1 MYFNTAGIFFKN
13 EKMEKLQ
20 KNILILVV
28 LLIQTTFIL
37 SQSGTV
43 RGQLIDDG
51 NGMTIPFANILI
63 HETGS
68 GVSTDLDGMYSVDLT
83 PGVYTFEVSYIG
95 YAALNIS
102 EITVTEG
109 QVTILDLRLK
119 EEGAL
124 LEEVVVSAKAIR
136 NTETALMTIQKKSPN
151 LLDGI
156 SSQQFKRVGDSNAAA
171 AIQRVPGV
179 SVQGGKYVFVR
190 GLGDRY
196 TKSILNGMDIPGLDP
211 DRNTVQ
217 MDIFP
222 TNIIDNIIVVKS
234 FTPDLPADFT
244 GGVVNIVTK
253 DFPEEKQMNLS
264 LGTSCNPSMH
274 LNNNYLSYKG
284 SKTDWLGFDN
294 GLRDLPFDK
303 SNKIPAPINQF
314 KLTYLTASF
323 NNIMAAEKTKSP
335 VDYNVSFSA
344 GNQVKKGKATF
355 GYNTAFSYKNTTQ
368 FFEDVTYN
376 TFIKPESSEVFE
388 LRQDRSSTGSLGKSN
403 VLLSGLV
410 GGAVKYKNH
419 KFNLN
424 FLHIQNGKSSAGEF
438 VRQSFIRNSN
448 TLIRDNLEY
457 TQSSISNVLL
467 TGKHSFEGPQLEVE
481 WKLSP
486 TVSSIYDKDVRV
498 TAFRLK
504 DDGTLRIEPS
514 EGAQP
519 RRLFRNLDETN
530 YNGRLDI
537 TKKFQIS
544 GRESKLKL
552 GLNVTQK
559 ERDYEIISYFLD
571 VINQSKLELNGDPN
585 ALFDTKN
592 IWTRQN
598 GYGTYITGNEEPANT
613 YNAKQTVA
621 SAYIMNE
628 LPITEKLKA
637 VYGLRLEKFDH
648 IYTGQ
653 NNQGTVIYNEEKII
667 DVLDV
672 LPALN
677 LIYGLNS
684 DMNLRASFSQTLA
697 RPSFKEA
704 SIAQIYDAI
713 SDRTFIG
720 NINLV
725 ETKIK
730 NFDVRWELFKPG
742 GQMFSVSGF
751 YKAFSNPIE
760 IVAFSQSAPD
770 NLQPRNVGDA
780 QVVGLELEARK
791 NLNFL
796 NESLKNFSLGFNV
809 TVVKSE
815 VEMDKTEGGEY
826 ESRINNARIGEVLS
840 DKRDMQGQAPYILN
854 SYLSYRSESGFDANL
869 SYNVQGESL
878 SIVGIGLNP
887 DVYTSPFHSLNFKA
901 SKRFGDDD
909 IFNINIGVKN
919 ILGSDQTKIYKSFES
934 SNQIFENFI
943 PARTFSLG
951 LSWRL

>member
-1 MYFNTAGIFFKN
+1 
-13 EKMEKLQ
+13 MEKLQ
-20 KNILILVV
+20 KNILLLVV
-28 LLIQTTFIL
+28 LIFQTTFVW
-37 SQSGTV
+37 SQIGTV
-43 RGQLIDDG
+43 RGQLIDDS
-51 NGMTIPFANILI
+51 NGTTIPFANILI
-63 HETGS
+63 QETGS
-68 GVSTDLDGMYSVDLT
+68 GVSTDLDGMYSVDLV
-83 PGVYTFEVSYIG
+83 PGTYTFEVSYIG
-95 YAALNIS
+95 YAQLNVS
-102 EITVTEG
+102 EVIVTEG
-109 QVTILDLRLK
+109 QVTLLDLRLK
-119 EEGAL
+119 EESAVL
-124 LEEVVVSAKAIR
+124 DQVVVTAKAIR

-156 SSQQFKRVGDSNAAA
+156 SSQQFKRIGDSNAAS
-171 AIQRVPGV
+171 AIKRVPGV

-217 MDIFP
+217 LDVFP
-222 TNIIDNIIVVKS
+222 TNIIDNIIVLKS

-253 DFPEEKQMNLS
+253 DFPEEKQMNVS
-264 LGTSCNPSMH
+264 LGTSFNPSMH
-274 LNNNYLSYKG
+274 LNSNYLTYQG

-294 GLRDLPFDK
+294 GLRELPFHK
-303 SNKIPAPINQF
+303 SNRIPAPINQF
-314 KLTYLTASF
+314 KLTFLTASF
-323 NNIMAAEKTKSP
+323 NNIMAAERATSP
-335 VDYNVSFSA
+335 VDYNVGFSA
-344 GNQVKKGKATF
+344 GDQIKKGEVTF

-368 FFEDVTYN
+368 YFDEVTYN
-376 TFIKPESSEVFE
+376 TFIKPETGEAFE
-388 LRQDRSSTGSLGKSN
+388 LRQDRSSIGSLGRNN

-410 GGAVKYKNH
+410 GGAIKYKNH

-424 FLHIQNGKSSAGEF
+424 LLHIQNGKSSAGEF

-467 TGKHSFEGPQLEVE
+467 TGKHVFEGSQLDVE

-498 TAFRLK
+498 TAFRLR

-537 TKKFQIS
+537 TKKIQFS
-544 GRESKLKL
+544 GRDSKIKF

-571 VINQSKLELNGDPN
+571 VINQAALDLNGDPN

-598 GYGTYITGNEEPANT
+598 GFGTYITGNEEPANT
-613 YNAKQTVA
+613 YNAKQSIA

-648 IYTGQ
+648 TYTGE
-653 NNQGTVIYNEEKII
+653 NNQGTVRFDEEKII

-672 LPALN
+672 LPAMN

-720 NINLV
+720 NIDLV
-725 ETKIK
+725 ETKIQ
-730 NFDVRWELFKPG
+730 NFDVRWEMFKKG

-760 IVAFSQSAPD
+760 LVAFSQSAPD

-780 QVVGLELEARK
+780 QVVGLEIEARK

-796 NESLKNFSLGFNV
+796 GESLKNFSVGANL
-809 TVVKSE
+809 TLVKSQ
-815 VEMDKTEGGEY
+815 VELDKTPGGEFD
-826 ESRINNARIGEVLS
+826 SRVTNARDGEIIS
-840 DKRDMQGQAPYILN
+840 DTRDMQGQAPYILN
-854 SYLSYRSESGFDANL
+854 SYLSYRTNSGVDANL

-887 DVYTSPFHSLNFKA
+887 DVYTSPFHSLNLKV

-909 IFNINIGVKN
+909 RFNFSFGVKN
-919 ILGSDQTKIYKSFES
+919 ILGSEQTKVYKSFES
-934 SNQIFENFI
+934 SDRVFENFI

-951 LSWRL
+951 ASYRLK

>member
-1 MYFNTAGIFFKN
+1 
-13 EKMEKLQ
+13 MEKLQ
-20 KNILILVV
+20 KNILLLLV
-28 LLIQTTFIL
+28 LLVQTTFVM
-37 SQSGTV
+37 SQTGTV
-43 RGQLIDDG
+43 RGQLIDDS

-63 HETGS
+63 PETGS
-68 GVSTDLDGMYSVDLT
+68 GISTDLDGIYSVDLA
-83 PGVYTFEVSYIG
+83 PGKYTFNVSYIG
-95 YAALNIS
+95 YAALS
-102 EITVTEG
+102 ITDIEVTEG
-109 QVTILDLRLK
+109 NVTVLDMRLK
-119 EEGAL
+119 EEGAVL
-124 LEEVVVSAKAIR
+124 DQVVVTAKAIR

-156 SSQQFKRVGDSNAAA
+156 SSQQFRRVGDSNAAA
-171 AIQRVPGV
+171 AIKRVPGV

-234 FTPDLPADFT
+234 FTPDLPGDFT

-253 DFPEEKQMNLS
+253 DFPEEKQMNVS
-264 LGTSCNPSMH
+264 LGTSFNPSMH
-274 LNNNYLSYKG
+274 LNKNYLSYQG

-294 GLRDLPFDK
+294 GLRDLPFHK
-303 SNKIPAPINQF
+303 SNNIPAPINQF

-323 NNIMAAEKTKSP
+323 NNIMAAEKTTSP
-335 VDYNVSFSA
+335 ADYNFGFSA
-344 GNQVKKGKATF
+344 GNQFKKGETTF
-355 GYNTAFSYKNTTQ
+355 GYNTAISYKNTTQ
-368 FFEDVTYN
+368 FFDEVTYN
-376 TFIKPESSEVFE
+376 TFIKPESGEVSE
-388 LRQDRSSTGSLGKSN
+388 LNQDRASTGALGRNN
-403 VLLSGLV
+403 VLLSGLI
-410 GGAVKYKNH
+410 GGALKFKNH

-448 TLIRDNLEY
+448 TIIRDNLEY

-467 TGKHSFEGPQLEVE
+467 TGKHVFDEAQWDVE

-486 TVSSIYDKDVRV
+486 TISSIDDKDVRV

-530 YNGRLDI
+530 LSGRIDV
-537 TKKFQIS
+537 TKKFQFS
-544 GRESKLKL
+544 ERDSKLKF
-552 GLNVTQK
+552 GVNTTRK

-571 VINQSKLELNGDPN
+571 VIDQAQLNLNGDPN

-613 YNAKQTVA
+613 FNAKQTIA
-621 SAYIMNE
+621 SAYVMNE
-628 LPITEKLKA
+628 LPVTDKLKA
-637 VYGLRLEKFDH
+637 VYGLRVEKFDH

-653 NNQGTVIYNEEKII
+653 NNQGTVVYDNEKII
-667 DVLDV
+667 DALNV
-672 LPALN
+672 LPAMN
-677 LIYGLNS
+677 LIYGLND

-720 NINLV
+720 NIDLV
-725 ETKIK
+725 QTNIN
-730 NFDVRWELFKPG
+730 NFDLRWEMFKPG

-751 YKAFSNPIE
+751 YKAFTNPIE

-780 QVVGLELEARK
+780 QVLGLEIEARK

-796 NESLKNFSLGFNV
+796 GENLKNFSIGTNL
-809 TVVKSE
+809 TMVKSQ
-815 VEMDKTEGGEY
+815 VEMDRTVGGEY
-826 ESRINNARIGEVLS
+826 ESRINNARDGEVIS
-840 DKRDMQGQAPYILN
+840 DTRVMQGQAPYILN
-854 SYLSYRSESGFDANL
+854 TYLSYRSDSGIDANV

-887 DVYTSPFHSLNFKA
+887 DVYTRPFHSLNFKA
-901 SKRFGDDD
+901 SKRFGENDK
-909 IFNINIGVKN
+909 FNASIGVKN
-919 ILGSDQTKIYKSFES
+919 ILGSEQTKIYKSFES
-934 SNQIFENFI
+934 ANQVFENFI
-943 PARTFSLG
+943 PARTISLG
-951 LSWRL
+951 LSWRI